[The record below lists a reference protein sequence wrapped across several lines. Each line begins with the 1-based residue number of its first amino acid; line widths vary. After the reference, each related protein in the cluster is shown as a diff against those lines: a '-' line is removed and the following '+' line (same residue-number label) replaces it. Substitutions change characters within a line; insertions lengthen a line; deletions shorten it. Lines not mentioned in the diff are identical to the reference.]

1 MYISQ
6 GIFISFHTCTTS
18 GLDCSP
24 TNVTI
29 TVSPKGPLEV
39 GEAVGLQCS
48 AVDPTGSGLSYQW
61 FKDDV
66 LLPEETSS
74 ALMLNTVGLNEVGR
88 YACHVSNRVGM
99 TRETYNLALNIPGK

>member
-1 MYISQ
+1 M
-6 GIFISFHTCTTS
+6 TS
-18 GLDCSP
+18 GSDCSP

-29 TVSPKGPLEV
+29 TISPKGPLKV

-61 FKDDV
+61 FKDNV
-66 LLPEETSS
+66 LITEETSS